1 MSARYC
7 RAVGALALA
16 TAVGLDLTMGLSL
29 TACSGGDKAA
39 DANAKTT
46 IVIDCP
52 PLKTD
57 NGGKSLEQWN
67 ADIAAFE
74 KLHPNIT
81 VKTISVGSQC
91 DNPPDFTAR
100 LQGGTEADVF
110 YGYMTDLGQVLDAGQ
125 ATDITAYVN
134 SSTVPNWDS
143 LIPAAKAVF
152 TDSGKLYAIPYSA
165 YTMGLVMNKNL
176 FKQAG
181 LDPGKPPTTWQEVA
195 ADAKKIAALGNGIAG
210 YEEYSAGNT
219 GGWHFTA
226 ELYSRGGQ
234 MVAGDGKSAGFNNG
248 MGQSVLKNLHDMRF
262 TDNSV
267 GEKQLLQWPD
277 LLTNAAAGKVGMY
290 LGAPDSITAIVNT
303 FHGSFSDWAMG
314 PMPGDNGP
322 AKATLG
328 GGNGYF
334 FKKGLTP
341 DQIRAG
347 VAFVTYEELTPGQ
360 GQFNY
365 AAQKSM
371 GLPVGLPQPQIW
383 TPGSDVHKRDDEL
396 KKANSNL
403 DLNDYAAFVNNP
415 VTIRTEPPQAQAIYA
430 VLDSCMSAVLTQPDA
445 NIAELLKTAESK
457 VNTLLNQSK

>member
-1 MSARYC
+1 MSTRLF
-7 RAVGALALA
+7 RTVGALAL
-16 TAVGLDLTMGLSL
+16 TTTVGLSL
-29 TACSGGDKAA
+29 AACSSSKSGDAKG
-39 DANAKTT
+39 KTT
-46 IVIDCP
+46 IVVDCP

-67 ADIAAFE
+67 ADVAAFQ

-81 VKTISVGSQC
+81 VKTVSVGSQC

-125 ATDITAYVN
+125 AEDITGYVN
-134 SSTVPNWDS
+134 SSTVPYWDS
-143 LIPAAKAVF
+143 LIPQAKQVF
-152 TDSGKLYAIPYSA
+152 TDNGKLYAIPYSA
-165 YTMGLVMNKNL
+165 YSMGVVINKNL
-176 FKQAG
+176 FRQAG
-181 LDPGKPPTTWQEVA
+181 LDPTKPPATWQDVA

-234 MVAGDGKSAGFNNG
+234 MVSSDGKSASFNDTPG
-248 MGQSVLKNLHDMRF
+248 RAVLQTLHDMRF

-267 GEKQLLQWPD
+267 GTKQLLQWPD

-290 LGAPDSITAIVNT
+290 IGAPDSITAIVNT
-303 FHGSFSDWAMG
+303 FHGAFSDWAMG

-334 FKKGLTP
+334 LKKGLTP

-347 VAFVTYEELTPGQ
+347 VAWVTYEELTPGQ

-365 AAQKSM
+365 VTQKAM

-383 TPGSDVHKRDDEL
+383 VPGSQAQQKDDAL

-403 DLNDYAAFVNNP
+403 DLNDYASFVDNP
-415 VTIRTEPPQAQAIYA
+415 VAIRTEPPQAQAVYA

-445 NIAELLKTAESK
+445 NIADLLKTAESK
-457 VNTLLNQSK
+457 VNTVLRQAK